1 MFEFESFNSDKKI
14 QLENCPLCNS
24 EDLSVSH
31 IGNERTQKRS
41 IEIKCKNCRINIK
54 DSAMRYGFDWLES
67 LASSNWN
74 NRQSRNDGLEQLV
87 KRQAPCTD
95 YCEAAAFSIT
105 IKNLKSANVE
115 LEARVKVLSE
125 ALTKTTDELDSWW
138 KDQGDYGTEGYS
150 KWIPELRELI
160 NQSQ

>member
-1 MFEFESFNSDKKI
+1 MSDLGMSADSICGDDSKALTKDEYI
-14 QLENCPLCNS
+14 DFLE
-24 EDLSVSH
+24 
-31 IGNERTQKRS
+31 
-41 IEIKCKNCRINIK
+41 
-54 DSAMRYGFDWLES
+54 
-67 LASSNWN
+67 
-74 NRQSRNDGLEQLV
+74 SRNDELEQLV